1 MLQQHPHYH
10 MYLQWLRGFLSTC
23 INLLEIAFCV
33 EIIIDRKFTVKK
45 NSRAYLHV
53 KQRKRKKINIWRT
66 SCDDWE
72 LRRFIQIM

>member
-1 MLQQHPHYH
+1 MLQQPPLYH

-53 KQRKRKKINIWRT
+53 KQRK
-66 SCDDWE
+66 
-72 LRRFIQIM
+72 